1 VVIPPEAGYAGAD
14 AFLELQERA
23 RLNGDRI
30 EAGLAHSLARLDKSG
45 EIRRF
50 DVFADQV
57 SDIAVREARSFDV
70 FVALRV
76 PARLGRPSAAIIS
89 SKRSWSDRV
98 GMSFSSPALCRRGS
112 ASKG

>member
-1 VVIPPEAGYAGAD
+1 MIPPEAGYAGAD

-30 EAGLAHSLARLDKSG
+30 EAGLAHSRARLDKSG